1 MYSRYTPNPE
11 GGFDRK
17 IIPDPPAL
25 PRKTGGREETAET
38 ERQPASSV
46 RQEPGAARQ
55 KAASQGRV
63 RAGNRESETR
73 NREPETRNRDPD
85 HGMAASETA
94 PCTHLIS
101 PPRPPP
107 RPRPEAREPGR
118 CRCDSPGLLAGFLP
132 QGINTEELLI
142 LAVLIL
148 AMKQDGATTTELL
161 IAAAV
166 YLWF

>member
-63 RAGNRESETR
+63 RAG

-161 IAAAV
+161 IAAAI

>member
-1 MYSRYTPNPE
+1 
-11 GGFDRK
+11 
-17 IIPDPPAL
+17 
-25 PRKTGGREETAET
+25 
-38 ERQPASSV
+38 
-46 RQEPGAARQ
+46 
-55 KAASQGRV
+55 
-63 RAGNRESETR
+63 
-73 NREPETRNRDPD
+73 
-85 HGMAASETA
+85 MAASETA

-161 IAAAV
+161 IAAAI

>member
-17 IIPDPPAL
+17 VIPDPPAL
-25 PRKTGGREETAET
+25 PQKAGGREKTAET

-46 RQEPGAARQ
+46 PQEPGGASR
-55 KAASQGRV
+55 KAAAQGRMG
-63 RAGNRESETR
+63 AEIWEPENR
-73 NREPETRNRDPD
+73 NRVPRP
-85 HGMAASETA
+85 GPAASETA
-94 PCTHLIS
+94 PCAHLFS

-118 CRCDSPGLLAGFLP
+118 YRCDSPGLLGGFLP
-132 QGINTEELLI
+132 KGINTEELLI

-148 AMKQDGATTTELL
+148 AMKQDGASTTELL
-161 IAAAV
+161 IAAAI